1 MEHFNIQLMVNKKY
15 VISKSMLKLDN
26 FLHFA

>member
-26 FLHFA
+26 FHFA